1 MEYKMVTI
9 PFDLETAKKINIG
22 ERVGQIVTEKG
33 RNRAEIVYEDNSSIC
48 PLLVVIHSISV
59 SADWFYATG
68 KAFSSE
74 NRLLL
79 EVPEYT
85 TFKDG
90 DVLSNEEGNFIFIL
104 NANGKYLTSLYASLA
119 AGTSLN
125 ISDDIAAHENHIE
138 CYRLATDSEKQKMI
152 KALKKS
158 ENPKAKEYLKRFFGI
173 EEKPKY
179 DFKPFDKVLVRD
191 EDDKEWHISLFARE
205 IVDDSDGLSY
215 KYECSNGTL
224 WDYCIHF
231 EGNECLLGTTENP
244 EKKMKTVKLSDFS
257 PYDRNKGG
265 IQELHHKIESKT
277 LQYWGEDS
285 GILIGI
291 TPIYKRRLW
300 SEEVKVVND
309 KMTNMKTRTYEGVQ
323 HGDWVRCV
331 LCGAQMLLPCGAD
344 KCPEC
349 SSEGTLTWVDEDKQ
363 EMDAKHLDCL
373 VPIRKLE
380 LQEYLSPEILEMEH
394 I

>member
-48 PLLVVIHSISV
+48 PLLVVIHSIYV

-119 AGTSLN
+119 AGTKLN
-125 ISDDIAAHENHIE
+125 ISDNIAANGNNIE
-138 CYRLATDSEKQKMI
+138 RYRLATDSEKQMMI
-152 KALKKS
+152 NALKAS
-158 ENPKAKEYLKRFFGI
+158 NNPKAKEYLKRFFGI
-173 EEKPKY
+173 EEEPKY
-179 DFKPFDKVLVRD
+179 EFKPFDKVLVRD
-191 EDDKEWHISLFARE
+191 EGDKEWHISLFARE
-205 IVDDSDGLSY
+205 IVDYSDGLSY

-231 EGNECLLGTTENP
+231 EGNEHLLGT
-244 EKKMKTVKLSDFS
+244 
-257 PYDRNKGG
+257 
-265 IQELHHKIESKT
+265 
-277 LQYWGEDS
+277 
-285 GILIGI
+285 
-291 TPIYKRRLW
+291 
-300 SEEVKVVND
+300 EEA
-309 KMTNMKTRTYEGVQ
+309 
-323 HGDWVRCV
+323 
-331 LCGAQMLLPCGAD
+331 L
-344 KCPEC
+344 
-349 SSEGTLTWVDEDKQ
+349 
-363 EMDAKHLDCL
+363 
-373 VPIRKLE
+373 
-380 LQEYLSPEILEMEH
+380 
-394 I
+394 